1 MITELL
7 RHPDD
12 VIVRC
17 RDTETDRDVARF
29 ALLAIIVGGAAFG
42 AALGSYRG
50 GFVML
55 HSTWKIPLATLL
67 TLAVC
72 GPGFASF
79 AAVFDRRWSFRE
91 TTSIGLAA
99 GARSSL
105 VLFALSPALWLAIDL
120 GVAYE
125 TARMLATLAYGLA
138 GLSGLGFW
146 LRALG
151 PALGRPALAFSFI
164 SLFLLVGAQAAWVLR
179 PFLGDPRDTDVPLFA
194 QGREEG
200 GVPGAFGLD
209 FWGPL
214 VRSQRRDP

>member
-1 MITELL
+1 MAMITELL
-7 RHPDD
+7 RHPDA
-12 VIVRC
+12 VIGRC
-17 RDTETDRDVARF
+17 RDPETDRDVARF
-29 ALLAIIVGGAAFG
+29 ALLAIVVGGAAFG

-55 HSTWKIPLATLL
+55 HSTWKIPVATLL

-72 GPGFASF
+72 GPGFAAF
-79 AAVFDRRWSFRE
+79 AGVFERRWSFRE

-120 GVAYE
+120 GAAYD
-125 TARMLATLAYGLA
+125 TARMLATVAYGLA
-138 GLSGLGFW
+138 GLSGLGLW

-151 PALGRPALAFSFI
+151 PALGRPALASSFVA
-164 SLFLLVGAQAAWVLR
+164 LFLLVGAQAAWVLR
-179 PFLGDPRDTDVPLFA
+179 PFLGDPRDREVPLFA

-200 GVPGAFGLD
+200 GVPGAFGLR
-209 FWGPL
+209 FWGPTD
-214 VRSQRRDP
+214 RRDP